1 MQVTFDPTNAV
12 EAEIVRILL
21 NLDHA
26 DTAKPGVAE
35 NNPGSD
41 GRHYETPHNVTAEGE
56 AEQDAG
62 NASPVPLADAPKKRG
77 RKPKAKAAPI
87 DVAVEPEPEQ
97 IVWDDPAPEE
107 KPVVEEKPATEDQV
121 RIAMKK
127 YMDQNGMEKA
137 IKILKDHGVD
147 RISDLA
153 AGDYN
158 SVIKACGV

>member
-12 EAEIVRILL
+12 EVEIVRVLL
-21 NLDHA
+21 TLDEA
-26 DTAKPGVAE
+26 AKPGVAE
-35 NNPGSD
+35 NNPGANS
-41 GRHYETPHNVTAEGE
+41 HAHETPRAAAAVGE
-56 AEQDAG
+56 AEQGAG

-77 RKPKAKAAPI
+77 RKPKAEVAPI
-87 DVAVEPEPEQ
+87 EVAVEPEPDQ
-97 IVWDDPAPEE
+97 LVWDDPAPEE